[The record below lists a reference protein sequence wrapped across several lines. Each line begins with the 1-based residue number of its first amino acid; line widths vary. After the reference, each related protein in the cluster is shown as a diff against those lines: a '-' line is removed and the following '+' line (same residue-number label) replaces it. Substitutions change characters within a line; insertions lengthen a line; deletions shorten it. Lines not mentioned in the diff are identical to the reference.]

1 MDLIRES
8 LAITIVFL
16 LLWAALWLLK
26 KKGALGVVGTLA
38 KRSAAV
44 ACLEVIDKVRLTPQH
59 SVHVVSVD
67 GRRMVVGVHPSGFT
81 LLEAAPATL
90 EAAPATMAH
99 AAGDT
104 R

>member
-8 LAITIVFL
+8 LGITIVFL

-26 KKGALGVVGTLA
+26 KKGVLRGVGSLA

-44 ACLEVIDKVRLTPQH
+44 PCLEVIDKIRLTPQH
-59 SVHVVSVD
+59 SVHVVSVG
-67 GRRMVVGVHPSGFT
+67 GRRIVIGAHPSGLT
-81 LLEAAPATL
+81 LLGPAPSGTGFD
-90 EAAPATMAH
+90 
-99 AAGDT
+99 AAGDN